1 MAVTKAQIAV
11 WGLIAGL
18 SVWGVNTLS
27 RVKLPDDVVT
37 PARVA
42 AAVAIEQQP
51 RSVLPEQP
59 AVRPVAVLPATI
71 AEFPFPDDL
80 VAVTVAEP
88 EPMPTPREVE
98 SFAEVLIAAIPE
110 ISAFQGETELTGEP
124 AALAELSAEPEP
136 GSPTVEQPPIPRPA
150 RPMMARAVEAVP
162 LAEVK
167 TLYVV
172 ADMLNVR
179 AVPSTTGPV
188 LQKLPQGFA
197 VAPRQR
203 ADEWIGFLM
212 QDGSTGWMRTDYLSD
227 TMPSPTEAPAAST
240 VPTGTEPINL
250 MM

>member
-18 SVWGVNTLS
+18 SVWGVNMLS
-27 RVKLPDDVVT
+27 RVKLPDDVLT
-37 PARVA
+37 PAPVA

-51 RSVLPEQP
+51 RSVLPEQQ
-59 AVRPVAVLPATI
+59 AVRPVAVLPANI
-71 AEFPFPDDL
+71 PEFPFPDDL
-80 VAVTVAEP
+80 VTVTVAEP
-88 EPMPTPREVE
+88 EPTPAPRVVE
-98 SFAEVLIAAIPE
+98 SFAEVPTDAIPE
-110 ISAFQGETELTGEP
+110 ISAFEGETELIGQP
-124 AALAELSAEPEP
+124 AAVAELASEPDP
-136 GSPTVEQPPIPRPA
+136 VASTVEQPPIPRPA

-203 ADEWIGFLM
+203 ANEWIGFLM

-227 TMPSPTEAPAAST
+227 TMPAPSEAPAETT
-240 VPTGTEPINL
+240 VPTGTEPMNL

>member
-27 RVKLPDDVVT
+27 RLKLPDDVLM
-37 PARVA
+37 PAPVA

-51 RSVLPEQP
+51 RSVLPEQQ
-59 AVRPVAVLPATI
+59 AVRPVALLPATI

-80 VAVTVAEP
+80 VAVTEP
-88 EPMPTPREVE
+88 EPTPMPREVE
-98 SFAEVLIAAIPE
+98 SFAEVPTDAIPE
-110 ISAFQGETELTGEP
+110 ISAFEAETELIGEP
-124 AALAELSAEPEP
+124 AAVAEFTAEPES
-136 GSPTVEQPPIPRPA
+136 GAPTVEQPPIPRPA
-150 RPMMARAVEAVP
+150 RPMMARAVEAAP

-227 TMPSPTEAPAAST
+227 TMPSPTEAPAEST
-240 VPTGTEPINL
+240 VPTGTEPMNL

>member
-18 SVWGVNTLS
+18 SVWGVNMLS
-27 RVKLPDDVVT
+27 RVKLPDDVLT
-37 PARVA
+37 PAPVA
-42 AAVAIEQQP
+42 AAVTIEQQP
-51 RSVLPEQP
+51 RSVLPEQQV
-59 AVRPVAVLPATI
+59 VRPVAVLPTTI

-80 VAVTVAEP
+80 AAVTVAEP
-88 EPMPTPREVE
+88 VPREVE
-98 SFAEVLIAAIPE
+98 SFAEVPTDAIPE
-110 ISAFQGETELTGEP
+110 ISAFEGETELIGQP
-124 AALAELSAEPEP
+124 AAVAELAAEPE
-136 GSPTVEQPPIPRPA
+136 SVAPTVEQPPIPRPA
-150 RPMMARAVEAVP
+150 RPIVARAVEAVP

-179 AVPSTTGPV
+179 AVPSTTAPV

-203 ADEWIGFLM
+203 ANEWIGFLM

-227 TMPSPTEAPAAST
+227 TMPAPTEAPAET
-240 VPTGTEPINL
+240 TGTPGTEPMNL